1 MNVRNASIRK
11 LEAGNMTTAEGHEL
25 LRKRRH
31 SKLQSINGMEAKSI
45 IVASAPSFHELQCM
59 YWHGSRTCLVLLPIQ
74 GLREV

>member
-1 MNVRNASIRK
+1 
-11 LEAGNMTTAEGHEL
+11 MTTAEGHEL

-59 YWHGSRTCLVLLPIQ
+59 YWHGSCSVTDPRAPGSLIFTASHPQ
-74 GLREV
+74 GTRWE